1 MPNIDVVVFD
11 IGNVLL
17 PWNPRWLFRKL
28 LPHEA
33 AVERFMEEVDFLEW
47 NEQHDAGQRF
57 EQGIADRGQRFPHY
71 RHLLQ
76 AFHDRWE
83 ETMGPPI
90 EGSVALAR
98 QLRASGYRTLALTNF
113 SAETFPRATRMHSFL
128 DEFEGILVSG
138 REGLMKPDPNIYRLL
153 CDRYQVTPSRSV
165 FIDDS
170 PKNVEGARQ
179 VGMHAIHFQSPD
191 QLTTALR
198 DLGVRV

>member
-1 MPNIDVVVFD
+1 
-11 IGNVLL
+11 
-17 PWNPRWLFRKL
+17 
-28 LPHEA
+28 
-33 AVERFMEEVDFLEW
+33 
-47 NEQHDAGQRF
+47 
-57 EQGIADRGQRFPHY
+57 
-71 RHLLQ
+71 
-76 AFHDRWE
+76 
-83 ETMGPPI
+83 
-90 EGSVALAR
+90 VALAR